1 MRNDNLKEWAMK
13 SFWVNLLETFDTGK
27 AIVAALAVG
36 VLGYLTN
43 LLTSLYSFVYWNSYF
58 ECYNLPIQYFESAVD
73 SISNFYGFVV
83 AVPISVVYAILQ
95 IKYNNT
101 INKMLE
107 RQTMQS
113 TRSKFIAKWVLR
125 NSIYVAMP
133 CCYFC
138 FCFLVLVIL
147 NGGNDF
153 ILSMFISSMVM
164 NILLTL
170 FCGMGNHNKA
180 KANVHV
186 KEQNERERMHNSWA
200 AGIIISAT
208 VFLLSLFFVYLMGY
222 YQKIILFDIP
232 QVIAVDGDETTQE
245 YGKLLETDSSY
256 ICVPISY
263 EEGKEYIMN
272 VQNGSYRVIP
282 KDEIVT
288 IMESDAFMMY
298 RDKGT
303 GILFDFIAYEED
315 AYWMLL
321 AGSILFSMILL
332 YVEYL
337 FLVKKREYEGI

>member
-138 FCFLVLVIL
+138 FCFWYW
-147 NGGNDF
+147 F
-153 ILSMFISSMVM
+153 MVM
-164 NILLTL
+164 LMPARQKLLTML
-170 FCGMGNHNKA
+170 PAVSKRSSIVFRSSS
-180 KANVHV
+180 V
-186 KEQNERERMHNSWA
+186 KLPN
-200 AGIIISAT
+200 T
-208 VFLLSLFFVYLMGY
+208 
-222 YQKIILFDIP
+222 
-232 QVIAVDGDETTQE
+232 
-245 YGKLLETDSSY
+245 
-256 ICVPISY
+256 
-263 EEGKEYIMN
+263 
-272 VQNGSYRVIP
+272 
-282 KDEIVT
+282 
-288 IMESDAFMMY
+288 
-298 RDKGT
+298 
-303 GILFDFIAYEED
+303 
-315 AYWMLL
+315 
-321 AGSILFSMILL
+321 
-332 YVEYL
+332 
-337 FLVKKREYEGI
+337 